1 MEITQKRFSNQ
12 TRYRFGDER
21 LEYSIKDPSGERE
34 FSIAYM
40 AISSDRQTLV
50 ERNTWLRNA
59 GALWIV
65 VGALLTWM
73 KFTDDKPGFPV
84 SIWLVIGIGCWI
96 AYRLRTTQY
105 IVLGSEKG
113 NLYVIDDADGA
124 RILEQVKARRSA
136 AMRAEYDFF
145 PEGDT
150 PERLRGRFNWLHR
163 EGALTDDEHK
173 ARLMLVDA
181 LDPPSGR
188 LGHESG

>member
-21 LEYSIKDPSGERE
+21 LDYRIKDPSGERE

-40 AISSDRQTLV
+40 AISNERQTFI
-50 ERNTWLRNA
+50 ERNAWLRNVGIFWA
-59 GALWIV
+59 VLGAF
-65 VGALLTWM
+65 LTWL
-73 KFTDDKPGFPV
+73 KLSDDKPGFPL
-84 SIWLVIGIGCWI
+84 SIWLVIGIGCWV
-96 AYRLRTTQY
+96 AYHFRTTRF

-113 NLYVIDDADGA
+113 NLFVIDDADGA
-124 RILEQVKARRSA
+124 RILDELRTRRGA

-145 PEGDT
+145 PEGDS

-181 LDPPSGR
+181 LEPTSGR
-188 LGHESG
+188 LGHDPG